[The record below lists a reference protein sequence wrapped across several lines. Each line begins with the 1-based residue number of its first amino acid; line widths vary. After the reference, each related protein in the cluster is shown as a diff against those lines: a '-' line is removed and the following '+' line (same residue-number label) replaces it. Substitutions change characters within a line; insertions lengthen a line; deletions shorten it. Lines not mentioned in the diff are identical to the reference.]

1 MILKQ
6 IDFLSPEITL
16 FYKGSLSHPSIIS
29 GILTIVTCV
38 LIILSSICYV
48 ECILNRKNETPE
60 ISTYCRFTEDAG
72 IFPINSSSF
81 FHFIS
86 IVKDYHNPKCEGF
99 DFTYF
104 NLIGLETYIQDYEND
119 NDLTKYN
126 HWLYGICNN
135 ETDTQGIS
143 HLTNQAFFTYS
154 ACIKKYYSSSKKQ
167 YFDIGHP
174 DFRWPQMSHGTFNP
188 NKEIYSLILKKC
200 DPDILKNVFG
210 DEYQCQDDENFK
222 DIVKNGG
229 TIHFNFIDQYVD
241 ILKYEDPIK
250 KYFYRIE
257 NTLDLDNYSINN
269 INFNPAMIK
278 THNGFFIDNI
288 QEELTYVYERND
300 VFIKNTN
307 KNKNIFMG
315 YTLWMNNRMNYY
327 ERMYRRVQDVLSEV
341 GGVAQAITTI
351 IIFINNFINK
361 YIIILD
367 TKSLLTKANISV
379 QEICKNRCKIL
390 RSPTKN
396 VKKENDELASI
407 KQNCNIDKNNS
418 LETKDNIIEKKN
430 NNLNNNLSKRKD
442 VDNSIYNNE
451 NNYKFE
457 DTNIVTNRENSKNDN
472 NNNCEK
478 KKEKISFWNFL
489 VYKISF
495 GKKHHNIILYEK
507 FREKVISV
515 ENLIINHLNIHNLLK
530 ANETE
535 LYCN

>member
-38 LIILSSICYV
+38 LIISCSICYV
-48 ECILNRKNETPE
+48 RCILNRKDEIPD
-60 ISTYCRFTEDAG
+60 ISTYYRFTEDAG

-81 FHFIS
+81 FHFVS
-86 IVKDYHNPKCEGF
+86 IVKDYHYPNCEGF

-119 NDLTKYN
+119 NNLTKYN
-126 HWLYGICNN
+126 HWLYGFCNN

-143 HLTNQAFFTYS
+143 HLTNQNFFTKS
-154 ACIKKYYSSSKKQ
+154 ACIKKYYSSSKNQ

-174 DFRWPQMSHGTFNP
+174 DFRWPQMAHGTFNP

-200 DPDILKNVFG
+200 DPYILKKVFG
-210 DEYQCQDDENFK
+210 DEYQCKDDENFK
-222 DIVKNGG
+222 DIVKKGG
-229 TIHFNFIDQYVD
+229 AIHFNFIDQYVD
-241 ILKYEDPIK
+241 ILKYEEPIK

-257 NTLDLDNYSINN
+257 NTLDLDNLSINN
-269 INFNPAMIK
+269 INFNPAVIK
-278 THNGFFIDNI
+278 THNGFFIDKI

-307 KNKNIFMG
+307 QNKNIFMG
-315 YTLWMNNRMNYY
+315 YSLYMNNKMYYY
-327 ERMYRRVQDVLSEV
+327 ERVYQRIQDVLSEV

-379 QEICKNRCKIL
+379 QEICKNKCKIL
-390 RSPTKN
+390 RNQTKN

-407 KQNCNIDKNNS
+407 KQNSNIDKDNS

-430 NNLNNNLSKRKD
+430 NKLTKKKD
-442 VDNSIYNNE
+442 VENSIYNKE

-457 DTNIVTNRENSKNDN
+457 DTNIVTKKENGKNEN

-478 KKEKISFWNFL
+478 KKETISFWNFL
-489 VYKISF
+489 VYKITF
-495 GKKHHNIILYEK
+495 GKKNHNLILYEK
-507 FREKVISV
+507 FREKIISV

-535 LYCN
+535 LCELYCN